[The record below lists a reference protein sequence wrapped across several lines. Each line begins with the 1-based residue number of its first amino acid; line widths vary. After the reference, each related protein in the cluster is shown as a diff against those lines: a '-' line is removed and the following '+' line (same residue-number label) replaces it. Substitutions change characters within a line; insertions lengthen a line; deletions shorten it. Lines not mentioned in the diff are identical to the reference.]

1 MNKYEQVADM
11 PVQQLSEMMEID
23 PEYASLVV
31 PTMVICKNFIEV
43 FNAEALWVPGLS
55 LLDGIAYDFAEK
67 KKFIKSAHNFEND
80 IIVASKNIAK
90 RYSTGK
96 NHINGKVIAFRRSH
110 SRCRSC

>member
-1 MNKYEQVADM
+1 
-11 PVQQLSEMMEID
+11 
-23 PEYASLVV
+23 
-31 PTMVICKNFIEV
+31 MVICKNFIEV

-96 NHINGKVIAFRRSH
+96 NHINGTTEIALAIFDSITFLISRSFK
-110 SRCRSC
+110 